1 MKPADETIETL
12 ASRIDSL
19 SEQCQQLAPDNA
31 KIALELRDSV
41 EAFHR
46 QALQDL
52 VSQLTRDPAANRAL
66 REATASPAVYTL
78 LRRHGLIKPS
88 QQEQV
93 LTALDSIR
101 ADLKQHGD
109 DVRLLEITG
118 DKRVVIEMLGT
129 ADPGAAQAMETA
141 LRAACDWI
149 QTVEVM
155 PTQHS
160 SDVQV
165 VQVIS
170 ASEALARVS
179 AAQGEHS

>member
-1 MKPADETIETL
+1 M
-12 ASRIDSL
+12 
-19 SEQCQQLAPDNA
+19 
-31 KIALELRDSV
+31 
-41 EAFHR
+41 
-46 QALQDL
+46 
-52 VSQLTRDPAANRAL
+52 
-66 REATASPAVYTL
+66 YTL

-93 LTALDSIR
+93 LTALDSMR

-129 ADPGAAQAMETA
+129 ADPRAAQSMETA
-141 LRAACDWI
+141 LRAACEWI
-149 QTVEVM
+149 QTVEAV
-155 PTQHS
+155 PAQQD

-170 ASEALARVS
+170 AAEARARVS